1 MRPAGMRVQMFLSG
15 NLKVVLD
22 LISRAVSVSF
32 RPKPQPACRVEGWAE
47 GGNAREGFA
56 QTRGGHPPPTP
67 RAGAAGGHGEKLAM
81 F

>member
-1 MRPAGMRVQMFLSG
+1 MRVQMFLSG
-15 NLKVVLD
+15 NLKLVLD

-56 QTRGGHPPPTP
+56 QTRGGHPPPHP
-67 RAGAAGGHGEKLAM
+67 ELARLVGTGRN
-81 F
+81 